1 VANYLSSDC
10 KISVATTNT
19 AGAAAFTAING
30 AGLNM
35 AGWDGVLVV
44 VPVGT
49 LASTAVTSIKMQ
61 QSSDDAAA
69 DDYSDIL
76 GTSQSIADDQDDK
89 TFFIDLKRP
98 TKQYVRVVV
107 SRGTANATIGG
118 INYIQYRG
126 RTKSPSHGSNV
137 SGEQHTDKAEGTA

>member
-1 VANYLSSDC
+1 MAYLSGDT
-10 KISVATTNT
+10 KISIATTTT
-19 AGAAAFTAING
+19 AGAAAQTAING

-35 AGWDGVLVV
+35 AGFDGVLVV

-49 LASTAVTSIKMQ
+49 LASTAATSIKMQ

-69 DDYSDIL
+69 DGYSDIV
-76 GTSQSIADDQDDK
+76 GTSQTIADDQDDK
-89 TFFIDLKRP
+89 TFYIDLQRP

-118 INYIQYRG
+118 ITYIQYRA

-137 SGEQHTDKAEGTA
+137 SGEKHITAEEGTA